1 METIHD
7 NPDVQHEESDVNI
20 RAIFGF
26 GAGLAAVAAAIH
38 VLMWLMFLYLGGQE
52 AATVAPQYPL
62 AAEQRDQLPPEPRL
76 QTTPRQDLKDLR
88 AQEQEWLTT
97 YGWVDRNGGVVRIP
111 IEEAITLTLDR
122 GLPSRP
128 ATDTSPATSK

>member
-1 METIHD
+1 MATIHD

-26 GAGLAAVAAAIH
+26 GAGLALVAAAIH
-38 VLMWLMFLYLGGQE
+38 VLMWLMFLYLGGRE
-52 AATVAPQYPL
+52 SATAAPQYPL
-62 AAEQRDQLPPEPRL
+62 AAERREQLPPEPRL

-97 YGWVDRNGGVVRIP
+97 YGWVDRNAGVVRVP
-111 IEEAITLTLDR
+111 IDEAIRLTLER

-128 ATDTSPATSK
+128 ATSK